1 MMYFRIL
8 TIFVAGLLLVGSSSH
23 LANATGPSSTPVFT
37 LLATY
42 TTGLG
47 NLSGETVAVSGNRMY
62 VTNSNNNSLNIVD
75 LSTIT
80 NPTRIT
86 RIDLSPYGA
95 SPNSVAVRDDLVAV
109 AVEANP
115 KTDPGSVVFFNAQ
128 GQYLNRLQVGVL
140 PDMLTFTPDGQRLL
154 VANEGEP
161 SDDYTSDPYGTISI
175 IPISGNIA
183 DLSNADVINIGFS
196 DFEVGGAKRA
206 QFDTATRI
214 FGPTA
219 NDSDAVQKNLEPE
232 YITVTND
239 NQFAFVTLQEN
250 NAIAKIN
257 LQSNTVEWVRSLGLK
272 DHSLPGN
279 DLDASDRDNTINI
292 TTWPVFG
299 MYQPDAIASYM
310 VNDQLYLVTAN
321 EGDARDYTGYSE
333 ERRVGASQ
341 YQLDPTIFPNATA
354 LKNNTALGRLT
365 VSAASGDLDGDGD
378 FDQIH
383 VFGTRS
389 FSIWSSEGQL
399 IFDSGDRIE
408 RIVAETYPEFFNSD
422 NNANTRDT
430 RSDNKGPEPEGVAI
444 GFINNRPYA
453 FIGLERQGGVM
464 IFDISVP
471 TAPTFVQY
479 INNRNFN
486 QTSVGPDSGPEI
498 VLFVPANSSPNGLP
512 LLFVANEVS
521 GTVSIYQAQL
531 QWRSFLPI
539 VKNE

>member
-1 MMYFRIL
+1 M
-8 TIFVAGLLLVGSSSH
+8 
-23 LANATGPSSTPVFT
+23 
-37 LLATY
+37 
-42 TTGLG
+42 
-47 NLSGETVAVSGNRMY
+47 
-62 VTNSNNNSLNIVD
+62 
-75 LSTIT
+75 
-80 NPTRIT
+80 
-86 RIDLSPYGA
+86 
-95 SPNSVAVRDDLVAV
+95 
-109 AVEANP
+109 
-115 KTDPGSVVFFNAQ
+115 
-128 GQYLNRLQVGVL
+128 
-140 PDMLTFTPDGQRLL
+140 
-154 VANEGEP
+154 
-161 SDDYTSDPYGTISI
+161 
-175 IPISGNIA
+175 
-183 DLSNADVINIGFS
+183 
-196 DFEVGGAKRA
+196 
-206 QFDTATRI
+206 
-214 FGPTA
+214 
-219 NDSDAVQKNLEPE
+219 
-232 YITVTND
+232 
-239 NQFAFVTLQEN
+239 
-250 NAIAKIN
+250 
-257 LQSNTVEWVRSLGLK
+257 RSLGLK

-279 DLDASDRDNTINI
+279 GLDASDRDDTINI
-292 TTWPVFG
+292 TNWPVFG